1 MGVLSENV
9 CLLSPEETSRPV
21 WLGRGLHQRWGFVR
35 GSHKK
40 ACKKRMGKKGG
51 KGKGRERGKGK
62 KGKEKGKRKGQSK
75 WKDRGKKGRKRKK
88 KRGKENEKGKKR
100 RKLWGKDPHHPR
112 PTAQPLLCRAR
123 AEPAPLKSWQCRSE
137 PCFKHLSI
145 LNKTQAV

>member
-75 WKDRGKKGRKRKK
+75 RKDRGKKGREKEKKEERKMK
-88 KRGKENEKGKKR
+88 KGKKGGNYGE
-100 RKLWGKDPHHPR
+100 KI
-112 PTAQPLLCRAR
+112 PTTRVPLHSLCS
-123 AEPAPLKSWQCRSE
+123 AEHVQSQL
-137 PCFKHLSI
+137 H
-145 LNKTQAV
+145 